1 MHRSVAQEA
10 ALEAAQLQEVKIILR
25 RAQIHSPTHREFL
38 ATETLVSLVRQHP
51 NRGSKDWQLLCRPL
65 DARLKAFAGGFVHR
79 NIEWPQLARDP
90 SYYVEELAQSVAAEL
105 LERSD
110 EPLIFAE
117 VNFGTFFK
125 RKATDF
131 MRKEMRRGRT
141 DDSTP
146 DPEAETDDE
155 HAQDSVDSLASSDAT
170 PEELAQKKQWYL
182 NVVRV
187 ASEKLT
193 TKEKLALDYHF
204 FHEIPVE
211 SIDPEQDSLTRLMKL
226 SPQRIRK
233 ILRAAE
239 RKLRENLPR

>member
-10 ALEAAQLQEVKIILR
+10 AFEAAKFQDTDVILR
-25 RAQIHSPTHREFL
+25 RAQIQSPTNPEFL
-38 ATETLVSLVRQHP
+38 ATETLVSLVRHHP
-51 NRGSKDWQLLCRPL
+51 NRGSRDWQRLCRPL
-65 DARLKAFAGGFVHR
+65 DARLQAFAGGFVHR
-79 NIEWPQLARDP
+79 NIDWPQLARDP
-90 SYYVEELAQSVAAEL
+90 VYYAEELAQSVAAEL
-105 LERSD
+105 LERDD

-146 DPEAETDDE
+146 DPEAENDDE
-155 HAQDSVDSLASSDAT
+155 HAQDSVDSLPSSGAT
-170 PEELAQKKQWYL
+170 PEELAQKKRWYL
-182 NVVRV
+182 GVVRV

-193 TKEKLALDYHF
+193 TNEKLALDYHY

-211 SIDPEQDSLTRLMKL
+211 SVDPEQESLTRLMKL

-239 RKLRENLPR
+239 RKLWENLPR